1 MLCNNTLTFLGFFTN
16 FLKLF
21 LTRRK
26 GSHESN
32 RYQLNWRRD
41 QLPPVD
47 SGVLARAHAHCTAV
61 DQSCTRALV
70 CSPSN
75 GFFVTCALRHRQR
88 ATTDSPPVYASYQTE
103 RSVGWFGSKTN
114 GQAVKMSLKN
124 HVKLT
129 LLGISVTRFYSR
141 LSRSRINEKMLKN
154 FLNRD
159 DIFMMALNRIH
170 KTFITRFRDQL
181 IRNILSKIN

>member
-47 SGVLARAHAHCTAV
+47 SGALARAHAHCTAA

-70 CSPSN
+70 CTPSN

-88 ATTDSPPVYASYQTE
+88 ATTDSPPVYASYQAE
-103 RSVGWFGSKTN
+103 CSVGWFGSKTN
-114 GQAVKMSLKN
+114 GQAVKMSLKKPRKTDITWHFSYEILFPIVAFAN
-124 HVKLT
+124 QW
-129 LLGISVTRFYSR
+129 
-141 LSRSRINEKMLKN
+141 KN
-154 FLNRD
+154 
-159 DIFMMALNRIH
+159 A
-170 KTFITRFRDQL
+170 
-181 IRNILSKIN
+181 